1 MFRAI
6 DTANGCST
14 IEDPEWRETEECLL
28 YVEGA
33 FLKPEA
39 IVEKLRALAAFTRRS
54 IVGLIPSHSTPQGRR
69 YWARVDI
76 SKMNRSKR
84 VQTNLVQL
92 NASANCVSNYVQTLR
107 PQAVIGYSQ
116 GANVVLRAQMSS
128 PQSFPP
134 IIAICPGV
142 IEGLTYEKTTDV
154 SLIGATE
161 DQFIDEALRKV
172 LVGML
177 GVHEYVL
184 HGHTHD
190 WSETMAKAAADMFRG
205 ISTH

>member
-14 IEDPEWRETEECLL
+14 IEDPRLRDTEECLL

-33 FLKPEA
+33 FLKPQA
-39 IVEKLRALAAFTRRS
+39 IVEKLRALAALTRRS
-54 IVGLIPSHSTPQGRR
+54 IVGLIPPHSTPQGRR

-76 SKMNRSKR
+76 SKVDRSKR
-84 VQTNLVQL
+84 VQTNLAQL
-92 NASANCVSNYVQTLR
+92 DASANCVSDYVQTLR
-107 PQAVIGYSQ
+107 PLAVIGYSQ

-142 IEGLTYEKTTDV
+142 IEGLTYKKNTNV
-154 SLIGATE
+154 SMIGATE
-161 DQFIDEALRKV
+161 DQFIDETLRRI
-172 LVGML
+172 LADML
-177 GVHEYVL
+177 GVHEHVI

-205 ISTH
+205 ISTN